1 MRPLLISNILD
12 IKMYLFKLK
21 RQICVS
27 EKNFGGA
34 KNLLFSSIPF
44 LYYFLPAVLLCYFA
58 APKKLKNAVL
68 FVFSL
73 VFYAWG
79 EPVYVFLMAAS
90 ITLAWAFGLLM
101 ERAKSTKAKKAFMI
115 VSVCISFAF
124 LCYFKYADF
133 FIANFNAA
141 TGLSVPLLRIALP
154 VGISFYT
161 FQIASYTIDIYRGE
175 AKAKRNIIDFGTYV
189 VLFPQLIAGPIVRYA
204 DIAQQLENRTH
215 TLEKTAYGIHRF
227 CIGLGKKV
235 LFANAFGE
243 LCSIFRESTEQ
254 TVLFYW
260 IYAASFMLQIYF
272 DFSGYSDMAIGLG
285 RIFGF
290 TFLEN
295 FDFPYI
301 SKSITEFWRR
311 WHMSLGSW
319 FRDYVYIPLGGNRV
333 SKPRWFFNIFVVWFL
348 TGFWHGADWQFIL
361 WGVFYGALLVI
372 EKLWL
377 KKHLDKAPAVLC
389 HIYVLFF
396 TAIGFVIFNST
407 SIGGA
412 FADLKGMFGL
422 ANLPVLGEE
431 TLYYLKSYGFMLAA
445 GAILATPAVKSVL
458 KKADRTVLGAKVISF
473 AKPVFYAAVLVLVTG
488 YLADGSFNPF
498 LYFRF

>member
-1 MRPLLISNILD
+1 MR
-12 IKMYLFKLK
+12 
-21 RQICVS
+21 S
-27 EKNFGGA
+27 EKRNAKENIPCEKNGGA
-34 KNLLFSSIPF
+34 ILLFSSIPF
-44 LYYFLPAVLLCYFA
+44 LYYFLPAVILCYFA
-58 APKKLKNAVL
+58 APKKLKNTVL

-73 VFYAWG
+73 IFYAWG

-90 ITLAWAFGLLM
+90 ITFAWAFALLM
-101 ERAKSTKAKKAFMI
+101 EKAKTAKTKKIFMVI
-115 VSVCISFAF
+115 SVCISFAF

-133 FIANFNAA
+133 FIGNFNAA

-161 FQIASYTIDIYRGE
+161 FQIASYTIDVYRGD
-175 AKAKRNIIDFGTYV
+175 AKANRNIISLGTYV
-189 VLFPQLIAGPIVRYA
+189 ALFPQLIAGPIVRYA
-204 DIAQQLENRTH
+204 DIADMLDNRTH
-215 TLEKTAYGIHRF
+215 TLEKTAYGIRRF
-227 CIGLGKKV
+227 CLGLGKKV

-243 LCSIFRESTEQ
+243 LCSIFRESSEK

-260 IYAASFMLQIYF
+260 IYAAAFMLQIYL

-295 FDFPYI
+295 FDFPYV

-333 SKPRWFFNIFVVWFL
+333 GKGRWLFNIFVVWFL
-348 TGFWHGADWQFIL
+348 TGFWHGADWQFIA
-361 WGVFYGALLVI
+361 WGLFYGILLVI

-377 KKHLDKAPAVLC
+377 KKYLDKAPAALN

-396 TAIGFVIFNST
+396 TAVGFVIFNSAN
-407 SIGGA
+407 IAGA
-412 FADLKGMFGL
+412 VDDLKGMFGFKGIPL
-422 ANLPVLGEE
+422 CGTE
-431 TLYYLKSYGFMLAA
+431 TLYYLKSYALMF
-445 GAILATPAVKSVL
+445 
-458 KKADRTVLGAKVISF
+458 VLGALLSTPIIKNLLRRLNETKIGGKLIAIGKPFLF
-473 AKPVFYAAVLVLVTG
+473 AAIIIIVTG

>member
-1 MRPLLISNILD
+1 M
-12 IKMYLFKLK
+12 
-21 RQICVS
+21 V
-27 EKNFGGA
+27 
-34 KNLLFSSIPF
+34 FSSLIF
-44 LYYFLPAVLLCYFA
+44 LYGFLPLTVLIYRILPQKKVAVRGAEFSARNAFLL
-58 APKKLKNAVL
+58 LM
-68 FVFSL
+68 SL
-73 VFYAWG
+73 IFYAWG

-90 ITLAWAFGLLM
+90 ITLAWGFAILM
-101 ERAKSTKAKKAFMI
+101 EKAKTQKIKKIFMI
-115 VSVCISFAF
+115 ISVIISFSF
-124 LCYFKYADF
+124 LAYFKYADF
-133 FIANFNAA
+133 FISNFNAA
-141 TGLSVPLLRIALP
+141 TGLSVPLLKIALP

-161 FQIASYTIDIYRGE
+161 FQIASYTIDVYRGD

-189 VLFPQLIAGPIVRYA
+189 VLFPQLIAGPIVRYV
-204 DIAQQLENRTH
+204 DIAEMLENRTH
-215 TLEKTAYGIHRF
+215 SLEKAAYGIQRF

-243 LCSIFRESTEQ
+243 LCSIFRASDEK

-260 IYAASFMLQIYF
+260 MYAAAFMLQIYF

-333 SKPRWFFNIFVVWFL
+333 STPRFLFNIFVVWFL
-348 TGFWHGADWQFIL
+348 TGFWHGADWQFIV
-361 WGVFYGALLVI
+361 WGLFYGTLLVI
-372 EKLWL
+372 EKMWL
-377 KKHLDKAPAVLC
+377 KKYLDKAPAVLR

-396 TAIGFVIFNST
+396 TAIGFVIFNSV
-407 SIGGA
+407 SMGGA
-412 FADLKGMFGL
+412 LEDLKGMFGL
-422 ANLPVLGEE
+422 AKIPFAGTA
-431 TLYYLKSYGFMLAA
+431 TLYYLKSYALMFVA
-445 GAILATPAVKSVL
+445 GSLLATPVVKNML
-458 KKADRTVLGAKVISF
+458 KKIDSTKIGGKIIAF
-473 AKPVFYAAVLVLVTG
+473 AKPLGFAAVLIMVTG

>member
-1 MRPLLISNILD
+1 MT
-12 IKMYLFKLK
+12 K
-21 RQICVS
+21 
-27 EKNFGGA
+27 
-34 KNLLFSSIPF
+34 LLFSSIPF
-44 LYYFLPAVLLCYFA
+44 LYYFLPAVLICYFA

-68 FVFSL
+68 FAFSL

-90 ITLAWAFGLLM
+90 ITSAWGLALLM
-101 ERAKSTKAKKAFMI
+101 EKAKSQKMRKTLMI
-115 VSVCISFAF
+115 ISVIISFSF
-124 LCYFKYADF
+124 LAYFKYADF
-133 FIANFNAA
+133 FISNFNAA
-141 TGLSVPLLRIALP
+141 TGLSIPLLKIALP

-161 FQIASYTIDIYRGE
+161 FQIASYTIDVYRGDT
-175 AKAKRNIIDFGTYV
+175 KANPNIVDFGAYV
-189 VLFPQLIAGPIVRYA
+189 VLFPQLIAGPIVRYV
-204 DIAQQLENRTH
+204 DIAEMLRNRTH
-215 TLEKTAYGIHRF
+215 TLEKTAYGIQRF

-243 LCSIFRESTEQ
+243 LCSIFRESNEK

-260 IYAASFMLQIYF
+260 IYAAAFMLQIYF

-285 RIFGF
+285 RVFGF

-333 SKPRWFFNIFVVWFL
+333 STPRFLFNIFVVWFL
-348 TGFWHGADWQFIL
+348 TGFWHGADWQFIA
-361 WGVFYGALLVI
+361 WGLFYGTLLVI
-372 EKLWL
+372 EKMWL
-377 KKHLDKAPAVLC
+377 KKYLDKAPAVIS

-396 TAIGFVIFNST
+396 TAIGFVLFNSVNIAGAAED
-407 SIGGA
+407 IG
-412 FADLKGMFGL
+412 GMFGFL
-422 ANLPVLGEE
+422 DIPLVGTE
-431 TLYYLKSYGFMLAA
+431 TLYYLKSYALMFIA
-445 GAILATPAVKSVL
+445 GSLLATPVVKKLLGKIGETAIGGKIFAAVKP
-458 KKADRTVLGAKVISF
+458 LGF
-473 AKPVFYAAVLVLVTG
+473 AAIIILVTG

>member
-1 MRPLLISNILD
+1 M
-12 IKMYLFKLK
+12 
-21 RQICVS
+21 
-27 EKNFGGA
+27 
-34 KNLLFSSIPF
+34 
-44 LYYFLPAVLLCYFA
+44 LCYFA

-90 ITLAWAFGLLM
+90 ITFAWGFALLM
-101 ERAKSTKAKKAFMI
+101 EKAKTQKIKKIFMI

-133 FIANFNAA
+133 FISNFNAA

-161 FQIASYTIDIYRGE
+161 FQIASYTIDIYRGD
-175 AKAKRNIIDFGTYV
+175 AKAKRNIVDFGTYV
-189 VLFPQLIAGPIVRYA
+189 VLFPQLIAGPIVRYV
-204 DIAQQLENRTH
+204 DIAEQLEHREH
-215 TLEKTAYGIHRF
+215 SFEKAAYGIQRF

-243 LCSIFRESTEQ
+243 LCSIFRESSEQ

-260 IYAASFMLQIYF
+260 MYAAAFMLQIYF

-333 SKPRWFFNIFVVWFL
+333 STPRWLLNIFVVWFL
-348 TGFWHGADWQFIL
+348 TGFWHGADWQFIA
-361 WGVFYGALLVI
+361 WGLFYGTLLVI

-377 KKHLDKAPAVLC
+377 KKWLDKAPSFVS

-396 TAIGFVIFNST
+396 TAIGFVIFNSV

-412 FADLKGMFGL
+412 LEDLKGMFGL
-422 ANLPVLGEE
+422 LDIPLSGTE
-431 TLYYLKSYGFMLAA
+431 TLYYLKSYGLMFIA
-445 GAILATPAVKSVL
+445 GSLLATPVIKNVL
-458 KKADRTVLGAKVISF
+458 KKINATSLGGKIIAF
-473 AKPVFYAAVLVLVTG
+473 AKPIGFAAVLIIVTG
-488 YLADGSFNPF
+488 YLVDGSFNPF

>member
-1 MRPLLISNILD
+1 M
-12 IKMYLFKLK
+12 
-21 RQICVS
+21 
-27 EKNFGGA
+27 
-34 KNLLFSSIPF
+34 LFSSIPF
-44 LYYFLPAVLLCYFA
+44 LYYFLPAVMLCYFA
-58 APKKLKNAVL
+58 VPKKLKNAVL

-90 ITLAWAFGLLM
+90 ITFAWGFALLM
-101 ERAKSTKAKKAFMI
+101 EKAKTQKIKKIFMI

-133 FIANFNAA
+133 FISNFNAA

-161 FQIASYTIDIYRGE
+161 FQIASYTIDIYRGD
-175 AKAKRNIIDFGTYV
+175 AKAKRNIVDFGTYV
-189 VLFPQLIAGPIVRYA
+189 VLFPQLIAGPIVRYV
-204 DIAQQLENRTH
+204 DIAEQLEHREH
-215 TLEKTAYGIHRF
+215 SLEKAAYGIQRF

-243 LCSIFRESTEQ
+243 LCSIFRESSEQ

-260 IYAASFMLQIYF
+260 MYAAAFMLQIYF

-333 SKPRWFFNIFVVWFL
+333 STPRWLFNIFVVWFL
-348 TGFWHGADWQFIL
+348 TGFWHGADWQFIA
-361 WGVFYGALLVI
+361 WGLFYGTLLVI
-372 EKLWL
+372 EKIWL
-377 KKHLDKAPAVLC
+377 KKWLDKAPSFVS

-396 TAIGFVIFNST
+396 TAIGFVIFNSV

-412 FADLKGMFGL
+412 LEDLKGMFGL
-422 ANLPVLGEE
+422 SDIPLSGTE
-431 TLYYLKSYGFMLAA
+431 TLYYLKSYGLMFIA
-445 GAILATPAVKSVL
+445 GSLLATPVIKNVL
-458 KKADRTVLGAKVISF
+458 KKINATSLGGKIIAF
-473 AKPVFYAAVLVLVTG
+473 AKPIGFAAVLIIVTG
-488 YLADGSFNPF
+488 YLVDGSFNPF

>member
-1 MRPLLISNILD
+1 MVRPLLISDILD

-27 EKNFGGA
+27 EKILGGA

-101 ERAKSTKAKKAFMI
+101 ERAKSAKAKKAFMI

-204 DIAQQLENRTH
+204 DIALQLENRTH

-260 IYAASFMLQIYF
+260 IYAAGFMLQIYF

-319 FRDYVYIPLGGNRV
+319 FRDYLYIPLGGSRTT
-333 SKPRWFFNIFVVWFL
+333 KFRHIRNILVVWL
-348 TGFWHGADWQFIL
+348 ATGLWHGAAWNFLIWGLYFGIL
-361 WGVFYGALLVI
+361 LIIEKVWLYRHLEKSSVLSRVYLMFLVI
-372 EKLWL
+372 
-377 KKHLDKAPAVLC
+377 
-389 HIYVLFF
+389 
-396 TAIGFVIFNST
+396 IGFVIFNAGSM
-407 SIGGA
+407 SELLEYFGA
-412 FADLKGMFGL
+412 MFGL
-422 ANLPVLGEE
+422 TDIPFISDECI
-431 TLYYLKSYGFMLAA
+431 YYLKSYIVLIIIG
-445 GAILATPAVKSVL
+445 GVGATPLPGKIASRLSERRIMTCAEPVVL
-458 KKADRTVLGAKVISF
+458 CILFIVCTSF
-473 AKPVFYAAVLVLVTG
+473 LI
-488 YLADGSFNPF
+488 DNSFNPF